1 MQYITQNQI
10 RFAKNSDVQIVPQ
23 LTTIREIVS
32 RSTTNRVLFSYPKRY
47 QRYFFPWE
55 KGKKNSYIRGIWEGK
70 SVKDLFLIADIKQ
83 MLRNIDPKD
92 DTKITKRFK
101 KYLNLKIKEGF
112 EFIVLDAQHRIKLL
126 SEYINGSVWAKG
138 DTPFRKVSG
147 KLEVYID
154 LLDDLGDK
162 LEDVGKKEWNK
173 ISKDIRDWYLD
184 QPIIVGLII
193 KASHKSLRKLFVSTN
208 DGIPVSDQDKRNCG
222 DTNIV
227 EHIRDI
233 ANHALVFDRVFTY
246 WNEKQ
251 KTRIGR
257 WNSGNFNIKKR
268 GHELISSQLLLFEK
282 IKGGDLSKKN
292 DLDNLFFEEDNL
304 GYTKVISSV
313 LTNHTK
319 NMKTLA
325 NVCEHLSKD
334 FLSQK
339 GRLLNLYILISLIK
353 DAKHHHFKKQNGILK
368 GKSYNIGDEKGFA
381 DWFWKTEKIREE
393 LDKEIPYTNSIT
405 NEIKTVIN
413 SDSYYSATHDKRIK
427 ESTEKIMDA
436 LMKDFSEELD
446 TLLDMGWI
454 ILEGKSATESQK
466 QTALVNGG
474 FVDAWSGATI
484 NPNTD
489 GTGIEYDHILHKSKG
504 GTGKD
509 GNLRPIKAK
518 VNRQRSNKKLSQ
530 DV

>member
-1 MQYITQNQI
+1 MQYITQKQI

-193 KASHKSLRKLFVSTN
+193 KASHKSLRKLF
-208 DGIPVSDQDKRNCG
+208 
-222 DTNIV
+222 
-227 EHIRDI
+227 
-233 ANHALVFDRVFTY
+233 
-246 WNEKQ
+246 
-251 KTRIGR
+251 
-257 WNSGNFNIKKR
+257 
-268 GHELISSQLLLFEK
+268 
-282 IKGGDLSKKN
+282 
-292 DLDNLFFEEDNL
+292 
-304 GYTKVISSV
+304 
-313 LTNHTK
+313 
-319 NMKTLA
+319 
-325 NVCEHLSKD
+325 
-334 FLSQK
+334 
-339 GRLLNLYILISLIK
+339 
-353 DAKHHHFKKQNGILK
+353 
-368 GKSYNIGDEKGFA
+368 
-381 DWFWKTEKIREE
+381 
-393 LDKEIPYTNSIT
+393 
-405 NEIKTVIN
+405 
-413 SDSYYSATHDKRIK
+413 
-427 ESTEKIMDA
+427 
-436 LMKDFSEELD
+436 
-446 TLLDMGWI
+446 
-454 ILEGKSATESQK
+454 
-466 QTALVNGG
+466 
-474 FVDAWSGATI
+474 
-484 NPNTD
+484 
-489 GTGIEYDHILHKSKG
+489 
-504 GTGKD
+504 
-509 GNLRPIKAK
+509 
-518 VNRQRSNKKLSQ
+518 
-530 DV
+530 